1 MGRWEPLGRIRE
13 QTVCRVTDKLGD
25 KISLPEGDYERGK
38 QTNSCEM
45 FKGACQSGL
54 SLASDTA
61 KLASYFFHQQRFA
74 NCKGI
79 SDIKYKK
86 QAKRQESLYHPF
98 YVGYKYF
105 EVNAVLP
112 GARCCVEGQT
122 EDPPDARSSQV
133 RVFGGRETY
142 LLPEWKWVGRRP
154 VRWRGDGEGI
164 RCVGRRGGGRDTHI
178 MATSVIQ

>member
-1 MGRWEPLGRIRE
+1 
-13 QTVCRVTDKLGD
+13 
-25 KISLPEGDYERGK
+25 
-38 QTNSCEM
+38 M

-79 SDIKYKK
+79 LISNTRN
-86 QAKRQESLYHPF
+86 RQKDRKVYITRFTDVINTL
-98 YVGYKYF
+98 G
-105 EVNAVLP
+105 VNAVLP